1 MKSTK
6 IILFGSSGMVGS
18 RIVELLSET
27 FEIVMPLRRDV
38 DLTKDFEIE
47 NFLAKNRAD
56 YIIYAA
62 GITKQDQAED
72 EKELAL
78 RLNASVPKLIA
89 QIASK
94 NSTPLIYFSTDA
106 VFDGNMSERPY
117 LEEDQIN
124 PVNYYGL
131 TKVYGE
137 EEVLKGSN
145 RNLILR
151 LISVYS
157 AHYEKKVDF
166 ARRALA
172 KLLMKEAHEGI
183 TDLYFNP
190 TYSDDAVASVKSA
203 INKKATGIYHIGSR
217 DVISNYEFMVDL
229 ANVFS
234 IDKNLVKPV
243 IFKDFFKKTQAKRG
257 QYTWLD
263 TSKAQ
268 RFFGKEVLHTNIDNL
283 KKFKKEFISR

>member
-18 RIVELLSET
+18 RIVEMLSET
-27 FEIVMPLRRDV
+27 LDIVMPLRRDV

-47 NFLAKNRAD
+47 KFLDNNRAD

-62 GITKQDQAED
+62 GVTRQDQAED

-89 QIASK
+89 HIASK
-94 NSTPLIYFSTDA
+94 NSIPLIYFSTDA
-106 VFDGNMSERPY
+106 VFDGKMSERPY
-117 LEEDQIN
+117 LEEDHIN

-131 TKVYGE
+131 TKAYGE
-137 EEVLKGSN
+137 EAVATNSS

-166 ARRALA
+166 ARRALS
-172 KLLMKEAHEGI
+172 KILNQETHEGI

-190 TYSDDAVASVKSA
+190 TYSDDIITSVKSA
-203 INKKATGIYHIGSR
+203 INKKATGIYHIGSC
-217 DVISNYEFMVDL
+217 DVISNYEFMVNMADI
-229 ANVFS
+229 FS
-234 IDKNLVKPV
+234 VDKNLVKPV
-243 IFKDFFKKTQAKRG
+243 LFKDFFKESKAKRG

-268 RFFGKEVLHTNIDNL
+268 RIFGKEVLHSNIDNL